1 MIEYRPKSP
10 ASRLTA
16 IGRPTD
22 RPHRRFVSKFHFQ
35 SQQFSNSLPPISLS
49 LSLLPMPTTLAP
61 PAGGQAARGRRAVT
75 AIARLTESG

>member
-49 LSLLPMPTTLAP
+49 LSLPSSHADH
-61 PAGGQAARGRRAVT
+61 ACSSGGRPGRARPSSGDGHRA
-75 AIARLTESG
+75 LD